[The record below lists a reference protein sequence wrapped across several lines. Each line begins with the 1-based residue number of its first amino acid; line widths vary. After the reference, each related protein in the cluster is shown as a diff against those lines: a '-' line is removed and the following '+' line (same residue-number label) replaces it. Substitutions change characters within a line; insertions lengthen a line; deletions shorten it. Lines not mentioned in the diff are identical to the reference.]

1 LLQTIG
7 DEYEPRQIDSICELI
22 QKIDELAT
30 IFLSCINE
38 ETKEGDVKVEP
49 AATGEDQEKPKAMA
63 EEIKKTHKIVQA
75 KLSESSYT

>member
-1 LLQTIG
+1 
-7 DEYEPRQIDSICELI
+7 
-22 QKIDELAT
+22 LAT

-38 ETKEGDVKVEP
+38 ETKEGDVKIEP
-49 AATGEDQEKPKAMA
+49 AVGEDQEKPKAMA

>member
-1 LLQTIG
+1 
-7 DEYEPRQIDSICELI
+7 
-22 QKIDELAT
+22 LAT

-38 ETKEGDVKVEP
+38 ETKEGDVKIEP
-49 AATGEDQEKPKAMA
+49 AAAGEDQEKPKAMA